1 MWISARTK
9 PKEKSFICQTSEV
22 VYNGCSLGFY
32 HMFILICYILSI
44 FHVYLL
50 VHLTDTSGTI
60 VTTFRIINCKVQCI
74 FICEQEIFNTC
85 SCQHLFSSDL
95 DFYYVAF
102 SYIYA
107 VEFFVYVCCKLSII
121 YIHVYA
127 DIGQNY
133 LVNKAKMFYPS
144 FYESVRQVMV
154 FK

>member
-1 MWISARTK
+1 
-9 PKEKSFICQTSEV
+9 
-22 VYNGCSLGFY
+22 
-32 HMFILICYILSI
+32 MFILICYILSI

-50 VHLTDTSGTI
+50 VHLTDTSCSI

-121 YIHVYA
+121 
-127 DIGQNY
+127 
-133 LVNKAKMFYPS
+133 
-144 FYESVRQVMV
+144 
-154 FK
+154 